1 MFKKFFVALLIV
13 GGIFSGLQIFS
24 ISTEAAHIPA
34 YADTAVINVSD
45 YVNLREE
52 PSTNSA
58 VLARVPRG
66 AIVEVHAEYIQHNG
80 FFSVIYQGIHGYIH
94 KNYLDVPDWAK

>member
-1 MFKKFFVALLIV
+1 MFKKFLVALLIC
-13 GGIFSGLQIFS
+13 GGIFSAENFFVA
-24 ISTEAAHIPA
+24 EAAHIPA